1 MLAAQEFLFDLNPQ
15 LLFDA
20 ALLAIAVFFLYMLM
34 SYLLFNPARKLLKDR
49 QDHISSELDEAS
61 ADKEKAAAL
70 KAEYEA
76 KLKEIDKEAET
87 ILADAR
93 QKALKNQNRIVNE
106 AKEEAARIVKH
117 AQEEALLEKKHA
129 MNDMKQEMITV
140 ASLMAQKVVA
150 SSITAEIQSTYGD
163 ALFALAVEEH
173 MVDQLYEE
181 AQAVAQ
187 ILRENTELTRLMNHP
202 KIEKEEKV
210 RLIEDIFKGRIGDEL
225 VGLLRMLVQKGHY
238 KETDQ
243 VFTYFI
249 DRVKE
254 YKKIGTAYVTSAMEL
269 TPQQKQ
275 AVEQKLLD
283 TTKYVQFEIH
293 YTTDPALIGGMVIRI
308 RDRVVDGSVR
318 TRLEHLTRDLERI
331 QLKVG
336 ECAP

>member
-150 SSITAEIQSTYGD
+150 SSITAEIQSTLVDETLKEMGESTWQNKYPK
-163 ALFALAVEEH
+163 H
-173 MVDQLYEE
+173 MGMLC
-181 AQAVAQ
+181 
-187 ILRENTELTRLMNHP
+187 LRWRLKNIWWINYMKRRRLLHRFCV
-202 KIEKEEKV
+202 KI
-210 RLIEDIFKGRIGDEL
+210 
-225 VGLLRMLVQKGHY
+225 QN
-238 KETDQ
+238 
-243 VFTYFI
+243 
-249 DRVKE
+249 
-254 YKKIGTAYVTSAMEL
+254 
-269 TPQQKQ
+269 
-275 AVEQKLLD
+275 
-283 TTKYVQFEIH
+283 
-293 YTTDPALIGGMVIRI
+293 
-308 RDRVVDGSVR
+308 
-318 TRLEHLTRDLERI
+318 
-331 QLKVG
+331 
-336 ECAP
+336 